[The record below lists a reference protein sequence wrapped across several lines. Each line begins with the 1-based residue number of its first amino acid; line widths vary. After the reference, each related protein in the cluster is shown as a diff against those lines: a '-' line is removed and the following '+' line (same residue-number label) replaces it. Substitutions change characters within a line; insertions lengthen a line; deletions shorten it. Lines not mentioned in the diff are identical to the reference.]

1 MLNLNFLDL
10 NGIFFIKIIFY
21 EYTFTINKIFLNLG
35 ANIMTSIE
43 IKKVTHDKNTSHL
56 ALVEFFDKEQK
67 TSFFARMDLAKFW
80 FIDPVRFEQ
89 EVDVNK
95 KIASLL
101 S

>member
-1 MLNLNFLDL
+1 
-10 NGIFFIKIIFY
+10 
-21 EYTFTINKIFLNLG
+21 
-35 ANIMTSIE
+35 MTSIE
-43 IKKVTHDKNTSHL
+43 IKKVTHDTNASHL

-67 TSFFARMDLAKFW
+67 TSYFARMDLAKFW

-101 S
+101 M

>member
-1 MLNLNFLDL
+1 M
-10 NGIFFIKIIFY
+10 K
-21 EYTFTINKIFLNLG
+21 
-35 ANIMTSIE
+35 SIE
-43 IKKVTHDKNTSHL
+43 IKRVTKDDPTGYL
-56 ALVEFFDKEQK
+56 VLVEFFDKEQK

-101 S
+101 VLN